1 MGSAGGAFAGSVM
14 NGDRS
19 IRLDFRAQDWYTRAN
34 RANVKP
40 LILLILLK
48 RRGNPS
54 LSATLKQLKVGTGWS
69 RAVSSRIRKTTR
81 NGGQFRIDVDEAYQG
96 AQDDLGR
103 GGNIAGRI
111 TIFEGSL

>member
-1 MGSAGGAFAGSVM
+1 MGSVGGAFGGSVM

-19 IRLDFRAQDWYTRAN
+19 TRLDFRAQDWYTRAN

-54 LSATLKQLKVGTGWS
+54 LSPLPFKTPAYS
-69 RAVSSRIRKTTR
+69 NAPAVLTPALSISPRRS
-81 NGGQFRIDVDEAYQG
+81 AP
-96 AQDDLGR
+96 LW
-103 GGNIAGRI
+103 
-111 TIFEGSL
+111 